1 MARFVLFQWGEGNR
15 NKAAVT
21 REAKASPMESSMSL
35 LKRAF
40 AIPLFKYGLLALGL
54 GLWVFGLANQL
65 YSTDETIKYVLIS
78 MLMAAIAVV

>member
-1 MARFVLFQWGEGNR
+1 
-15 NKAAVT
+15 
-21 REAKASPMESSMSL
+21 MSL